1 TLGLALAATGFV
13 VAPAWADDTQAQ
25 ADRTATTIA
34 AAAGGTIV
42 NPSPVGDAST
52 ATANSTQVTLPAT
65 SDGAVTMVTTDQSIK
80 PLVTPV
86 SISLPR
92 ETGGKHAKQAKN
104 GTMVYPRGSGNSADA
119 AVQVLADGSV
129 RLSTVLASK
138 NSPTRFT
145 YTIAGATPELQADG
159 SVNLVQTTDTGG
171 ALIQATVGTIA
182 PAWAKDANGRPV
194 ATHYEVK
201 GNGQLVQVVTPD
213 KNTTYPVVADPD
225 VGFCWSGGLC
235 LNLVGM
241 RALQLLSLP
250 VSVLYGSSVVL
261 GYYVPWLGAVLAV
274 ASIVGLIPSLVDA
287 MSLVLRASGIHP
299 YHCYQANLIMNRGKP
314 AKRVAASNCYGEGY
328 PVY

>member
-1 TLGLALAATGFV
+1 MSRFATGTARTFTAVTLGLALAATGFV

-42 NPSPVGDAST
+42 NLAPVGDAST
-52 ATANSTQVTLPAT
+52 ATANSTKVTLPAT

-104 GTMVYPRGSGNSADA
+104 GTMVYPGGSGTSADA

-129 RLSTVLASK
+129 RLSTVLTSK
-138 NSPTRFT
+138 HSPTRFT
-145 YTIAGATPELQADG
+145 YTIGGATPELQADG

-171 ALIQATVGTIA
+171 ALIEATVGTIA
-182 PAWAKDANGRPV
+182 PAWAKDAKGRPV

-213 KNTTYPVVADPD
+213 KNTTYPVVADPKL
-225 VGFCWSGGLC
+225 GWNWHGIIIYFNRHETSIIGGST
-235 LNLVGM
+235 
-241 RALQLLSLP
+241 A
-250 VSVLYGSSVVL
+250 
-261 GYYVPWLGAVLAV
+261 GAIEIIAGG
-274 ASIVGLIPSLVDA
+274 VGLFYPPIAVVDLVA
-287 MSLVLRASGIHP
+287 ATISW
-299 YHCYQANLIMNRGKP
+299 QANLYYNRGQCLKYNWP
-314 AKRVAASNCYGEGY
+314 LVWWAWSSYTGGY
-328 PVY
+328 CS